1 MKQILKNKKIC
12 ITIILIILIIG
23 IVMIVTKGLNFD
35 LKYETS
41 KRIYLNLN
49 QEFKKEDIKNITN
62 EVLGENKVIIQKVE
76 VYEDMVSI
84 TSNDIT
90 EEQKNM
96 IVEKVNEKYELEI
109 DSNAVEIVSIPHTRA
124 RDIIKPYII
133 PFIIATIII
142 LVYLGIR
149 YHKLGGIKVILQS
162 GVFAVIAQALL
173 LSVMAICR
181 IPIGRLTIPLILIV
195 YSISIIIVTT
205 KFENKLKEIKQ
216 EEKK

>member
-12 ITIILIILIIG
+12 IAIILIILIIG

>member
-1 MKQILKNKKIC
+1 MKQILENKKIC
-12 ITIILIILIIG
+12 IAIILIILIIG

-162 GVFAVIAQALL
+162 GIFAVIAQALL

-205 KFENKLKEIKQ
+205 KFENKSKMYSI
-216 EEKK
+216 

>member
-162 GVFAVIAQALL
+162 GIFAVIAQALL